1 MFARK
6 VSVCL
11 KSGKLHEFANLMQSE
26 ILVWLRQQEGFLDLI
41 TLVAPNGCEVATIT
55 FWDHE
60 VSAQCWNVSGYPE
73 ALKTLEG
80 LLDGLPYVKT
90 FEVVG
95 STLHRLTLTNGDAAS
110 RVRQTERELYLRT
123 FETNA

>member
-6 VSVCL
+6 VAVRL
-11 KSGKLHEFANLMQSE
+11 KSGRLHEFANLMQSE
-26 ILVWLRQQEGFLDLI
+26 ILGWLRQQEGFLELI
-41 TLVAPNGCEVATIT
+41 TLAAPDGREVATIT

-60 VSAQCWNVSGYPE
+60 ISAQGWSAGGFPE
-73 ALKTLEG
+73 ALKTLEA
-80 LLDGLPYVKT
+80 LLDGVPYVKT

-95 STLHRLTLTNGDAAS
+95 STLQKLMPANGDGG
-110 RVRQTERELYLRT
+110 YLLRDTQRGQHYRT